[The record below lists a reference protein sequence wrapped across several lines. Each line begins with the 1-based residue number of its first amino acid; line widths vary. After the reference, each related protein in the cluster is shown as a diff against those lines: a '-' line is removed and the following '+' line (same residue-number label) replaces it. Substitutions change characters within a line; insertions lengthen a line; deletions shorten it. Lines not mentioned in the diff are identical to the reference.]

1 MQTVIQSNAT
11 RNAFQVARRIIDIV
25 LDSFEDG
32 VAMQSKVD
40 SCY

>member
-11 RNAFQVARRIIDIV
+11 RTAFQVARRIIDIV
-25 LDSFEDG
+25 RDNFEDG

>member
-1 MQTVIQSNAT
+1 MQTLKKSFSP

-25 LDSFEDG
+25 LDGFEDG